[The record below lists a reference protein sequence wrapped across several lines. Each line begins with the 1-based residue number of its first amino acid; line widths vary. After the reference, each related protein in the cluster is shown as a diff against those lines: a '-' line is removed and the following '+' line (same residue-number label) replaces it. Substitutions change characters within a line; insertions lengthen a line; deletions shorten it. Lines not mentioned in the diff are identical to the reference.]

1 MEAATDGKELLKR
14 QDGREIVETFFQD
27 QNKNLYLLLK

>member
-14 QDGREIVETFFQD
+14 QDAREIVETFFQD